1 MMEEGASPSARLFLR
16 ESAMRITEIRM
27 FLCDDPKLK
36 ATLSLTLEDAF
47 VIKGVKVIEGRQG
60 LFLAMPSRR
69 KDDGTYEDICHPVNK
84 ETRVYFE
91 QTVLAYYRERREERN
106 STGESPPRKTVEEA
120 RPSAPPMS

>member
-1 MMEEGASPSARLFLR
+1 
-16 ESAMRITEIRM
+16 MRITEIRM

-36 ATLSLTLEDAF
+36 ATLSLTLEDQF

-84 ETRVYFE
+84 ETRDYFE
-91 QTVLAYYRERREERN
+91 REVIEHYHQRRAEKN
-106 STGESPPRKTVEEA
+106 GTGEPLRRASENHGANTF
-120 RPSAPPMS
+120 PMA